1 MRSLARLRSL
11 LAPHPR
17 LGRPDAGGSDSSPP
31 ARLGFGARL
40 PLVAA
45 GVAAVAFPFVASP
58 GKHFYGV
65 LAVIYSLVALSLV
78 VLTGWTGQIS
88 LGHAAFLGLGVYSG
102 QRFLHAGVP
111 FPAVLVVVGLASA
124 ALSLVLAVP
133 SLRLRGVYLAIVTLA
148 FGAACERYIFTLPFL
163 RGQLASTV
171 GRPSFFGISTA
182 SDRNLY
188 LVALAVLALAL
199 VLVANLRRTD
209 LGRVFLAVRDA
220 EDAATALG
228 VNLARSK
235 VIAFAISAAMAGIA
249 GVFYAVLFQA
259 TPAPSQFGVLQSL
272 FLLALPVVGGLEH
285 PAGAVVGGAL
295 FAFAQPVCNAFGLR
309 LFLVTGLLVI
319 FVVLSRSDGITGL
332 VRRFVTGFQD
342 ALYGEA
348 AARYGSFVPEGVGGS
363 SAGGNGVAHPRVHLD
378 GPLPAGS
385 RILVRLAAPAGGV
398 S

>member
-1 MRSLARLRSL
+1 MLSRLR
-11 LAPHPR
+11 
-17 LGRPDAGGSDSSPP
+17 
-31 ARLGFGARL
+31 ARL
-40 PLVAA
+40 PLAA
-45 GVAAVAFPFVASP
+45 VGIAAVAFPFIASP

-65 LAVIYSLVALSLV
+65 LAVIYSLLALSLV

-111 FPAVLVVVGLASA
+111 FPAVLVVVGLVSA
-124 ALSLVLAVP
+124 AVSLVLAVP

-148 FGAACERYIFTLPFL
+148 FGAACERYIFKLPFL
-163 RGQLASTV
+163 RGELASTV

-188 LVALAVLALAL
+188 LVALAVLVLAL
-199 VLVANLRRTD
+199 WLVANLRRTD

-220 EDAATALG
+220 EDAAMALG

-235 VIAFAISAAMAGIA
+235 VTAFAISAALAGMA

-285 PAGAVVGGAL
+285 PAGAVVGGTL
-295 FAFAQPVCNAFGLR
+295 FAFAQPVTNALGVR

-332 VRRFVTGFQD
+332 ARRFVNAFTD
-342 ALYGEA
+342 AIHGDA
-348 AARYGSFVPEGVGGS
+348 TARYGSFVPESVGRA
-363 SAGGNGVAHPRVHLD
+363 SARNGPPQPRVRVD
-378 GPLPAGS
+378 GALPAGS
-385 RILVRLAAPAGGV
+385 RLHVRLATPTTGGAT
-398 S
+398 

>member
-1 MRSLARLRSL
+1 MLSRLRSL
-11 LAPHPR
+11 LPLA
-17 LGRPDAGGSDSSPP
+17 AV
-31 ARLGFGARL
+31 GFL
-40 PLVAA
+40 
-45 GVAAVAFPFVASP
+45 AVAFPFVVSP

-65 LAVIYSLVALSLV
+65 LAVIYSLLALSLV

-111 FPAVLVVVGLASA
+111 FPAVLVVVGLVSA
-124 ALSLVLAVP
+124 AVSLVLAVP

-148 FGAACERYIFTLPFL
+148 FGAACERYIFKLPFL
-163 RGQLASTV
+163 RGELASTV
-171 GRPSFFGISTA
+171 GRPSFLGISTA

-188 LVALAVLALAL
+188 LVALAVLVLAL
-199 VLVANLRRTD
+199 WLVANLRRTD

-220 EDAATALG
+220 EDAAMALG

-235 VIAFAISAAMAGIA
+235 VTAFAISAALAGMA

-285 PAGAVVGGAL
+285 PAGAVVGGTL
-295 FAFAQPVCNAFGLR
+295 FAFAQPVTNALGVR

-332 VRRFVTGFQD
+332 ARRFVNGFTD
-342 ALYGEA
+342 AIHGDA
-348 AARYGSFVPEGVGGS
+348 TARYGSFVPESVGRA
-363 SAGGNGVAHPRVHLD
+363 SARNGPPQPRVRLD
-378 GPLPAGS
+378 GALPAGA
-385 RILVRLAAPAGGV
+385 RLHVRLATPTTGGAA

>member
-1 MRSLARLRSL
+1 MDTVAALRSRLRS
-11 LAPHPR
+11 
-17 LGRPDAGGSDSSPP
+17 
-31 ARLGFGARL
+31 RL
-40 PLVAA
+40 PLVAV
-45 GVAAVAFPFVASP
+45 GLAAVAFPVVTAP

-65 LAVIYSLVALSLV
+65 LAMIYSLVALSLV

-148 FGAACERYIFTLPFL
+148 FGAACERYIFKLPFL
-163 RGQLASTV
+163 RGELASTV
-171 GRPSFFGISTA
+171 ARPSFFGIPTT

-188 LVALAVLALAL
+188 LVALAVLVVALAA
-199 VLVANLRRTD
+199 VANLRRTD

-235 VIAFAISAAMAGIA
+235 VTAFAISAAMAGIA

-285 PAGAVVGGAL
+285 PAGAVVGGTL

-332 VRRFVTGFQD
+332 VRRFVTGFTE
-342 ALYGEA
+342 ALHGEA
-348 AARYGSFVPEGVGGS
+348 AARYGSFVPDR
-363 SAGGNGVAHPRVHLD
+363 AGAGRANGNGAAHPRLHLD

-385 RILVRLAAPAGGV
+385 RLHVRLATPNGGA